1 MGPKKKEE
9 APPPEPEELL
19 PKGYSVGCEVYWTA
33 CATCLG
39 DHGGVVK
46 TGWKGML
53 VAVPGILTHEDEEG
67 EKTYSLEEVEVQWP
81 WPFEASR
88 VPLTSLGLKQ
98 PPLAAM
104 WNLKPS
110 FGSKSIELTPF
121 ASSSLGSTSPSGKT
135 CNGTMA
141 DMKARAT
148 GPFMEAI
155 FKLQSYPCR
164 SDKVEDLLEPALVE
178 YLNSEEVA
186 AGSTSFGLH
195 TGHEGYVDWR
205 AIFKW
210 VSEVVTGANLYAKL
224 SPELCL
230 DEETYPSIVRRFD
243 RQGGRFISDCPKS
256 ENILPFAKFVVTL
269 LYLELKEA
277 DRLRA
282 EREQQLKE
290 VLEAEAPQDGDPRAS
305 VLWDT
310 EDDLDLHIQLPD
322 THGEFNVR
330 HHLTRDGADAAA
342 EQKDGAEQAYIR
354 RPVESAWFPLYVP
367 TATGK
372 DAVLC
377 PPLGDYKVWLQMS
390 SRRSKDPCHWAC
402 QVVTGGKPEILCGTW
417 NDGDADIIEI
427 SSFTF
432 SEPE

>member
-310 EDDLDLHIQLPD
+310 EDIQTSGRCYTVVNVAVQTLLQSKRMELNRLTLDVQWKV
-322 THGEFNVR
+322 HGFLFMSQR
-330 HHLTRDGADAAA
+330 QQARMLCCAHPLATTKCGCRCLLDAR
-342 EQKDGAEQAYIR
+342 KIR
-354 RPVESAWFPLYVP
+354 
-367 TATGK
+367 ATGLAK
-372 DAVLC
+372 
-377 PPLGDYKVWLQMS
+377 S
-390 SRRSKDPCHWAC
+390 
-402 QVVTGGKPEILCGTW
+402 
-417 NDGDADIIEI
+417 
-427 SSFTF
+427 
-432 SEPE
+432 